1 MDDILAENVFSL
13 KNNEFYEFIQ
23 ALVGQQMVDILKF
36 QSITSTQSL
45 IRNPNIFEIFSMNC
59 SEPSFLMIRERSCFQ
74 LDNGAFIVK
83 IGLINNLNCLL
94 EFLKQQQQKQIKTSS
109 NGDPYSSL
117 SSDFINKYPLLK
129 KLIIWYQRVDN
140 ENEDDQ
146 NNNTFLKHF
155 IDTLTDNLTKSSNNF
170 RYSNSI
176 KNFALSL
183 YILGG
188 KLTYEFIRLNLPGS
202 LPHLSLLNSLISSS
216 DSRITEGEF
225 RFDQLQKHF
234 DSLNVHYAFGSEDCT
249 GIVKRIKYDS
259 TTNAF
264 TGFPSLL
271 DRGVP
276 IKSYYQTDS
285 FDTLKLWFNSID
297 NASLLNVH
305 MIQPVPSTDNS
316 SISSPYLLSAYGIDN
331 TATADDI
338 LQRWWNIFN
347 QSLQRNIR
355 IIGFSTGET
364 IFFQILSKNNRIF
377 FIDADP
383 KYLRAMRLM
392 SGFLGALPNFQ
403 VHQHPQAFHIKI
415 RSYWSWFYLREQ
427 QLLLFFQDPTHLV
440 TKWRNRLLSATAEL
454 CLGNQSISIN
464 HLHDIIEN
472 DTYSKLDHGLTKS
485 DINPKDRQNYSSCFK
500 LTQSRKKNKSR
511 YFITQAAYL
520 SVEINAHNLLYL
532 ILLVKQK
539 QLPPQALHIHIFNSQ
554 ACESIFRN
562 TRALSGI
569 YSTIVNFTVHDFLRR
584 AQRLSLLNEIK
595 CKQLQNGSVDNL
607 VFPIH
612 YKHRVERQSSFTHS
626 QREIDEI
633 DIEQVITDA
642 YHQAIDMLEGI
653 DILNLLEKNHVL
665 ELKPLSEYLFRQLNF
680 DSKKHNYSSQICNL
694 DEEVF
699 EIDDDNDEDEAT
711 NDLNMNEDNDDSS
724 VNNDSTDED
733 EQNNARDLI
742 NTTKKD
748 FSGVKVA
755 DKVQPHIEHTYFK
768 VKLNHDT
775 KFLHKQTA
783 CWLLTEDKSK
793 LSNDRLLRVQQ
804 VNK

>member
-1 MDDILAENVFSL
+1 
-13 KNNEFYEFIQ
+13 
-23 ALVGQQMVDILKF
+23 
-36 QSITSTQSL
+36 
-45 IRNPNIFEIFSMNC
+45 
-59 SEPSFLMIRERSCFQ
+59 MIRERSCFQ
-74 LDNGAFIVK
+74 LDNGTFVVK

-109 NGDPYSSL
+109 NADSNPSL
-117 SSDFINKYPLLK
+117 SFDFINKYPLLK
-129 KLIIWYQRVDN
+129 KLIIWYQRVSN
-140 ENEDDQ
+140 ENEADENKDK
-146 NNNTFLKHF
+146 FLNHF
-155 IDTLTDNLTKSSNNF
+155 IDTITDNLTKSKNNF

-188 KLTYEFIRLNLPGS
+188 KLTYEFLRLNLPGS

-216 DSRITEGEF
+216 DSRISEGEF

-234 DSLNVHYAFGSEDCT
+234 DSLNVQYAFGSEDCT

-259 TTNAF
+259 TTNTF

-285 FDTLKLWFNSID
+285 FDALKLWFNSID
-297 NASLLNVH
+297 KASLLNVH
-305 MIQPVPSTDNS
+305 MIQPLQSTDNS
-316 SISSPYLLSAYGIDN
+316 SIPSPYLLSAYGIDN
-331 TATADDI
+331 TATANDI
-338 LQRWWNIFN
+338 LQRWWYIFN

-355 IIGFSTGET
+355 IIGFST
-364 IFFQILSKNNRIF
+364 
-377 FIDADP
+377 DADP

-403 VHQHPQAFHIKI
+403 
-415 RSYWSWFYLREQ
+415 FYLREQ

-485 DINPKDRQNYSSCFK
+485 DINPKDRQNFSSCLK
-500 LTQSRKKNKSR
+500 LTSNDLFNILNATADTRGTLL
-511 YFITQAAYL
+511 YFQVLKMIIVAYIEKTTTIVETYL

-539 QLPPQALHIHIFNSQ
+539 QLPPQALNIPIFNSQ

-569 YSTIVNFTVHDFLRR
+569 YSTIVNFTVHDFPRR
-584 AQRLSLLNEIK
+584 AQRLSLLNDIK
-595 CKQLQNGSVDNL
+595 CKQLHSGSVDKL
-607 VFPIH
+607 VFPVH

-626 QREIDEI
+626 QLEIDEI
-633 DIEQVITDA
+633 DIERVITDA
-642 YHQAIDMLEGI
+642 YHHAVDMLEGL
-653 DILNLLEKNHVL
+653 DILNLLEKKHVL
-665 ELKPLSEYLFRQLNF
+665 GLKPLREYLFRQLN
-680 DSKKHNYSSQICNL
+680 SNSQKHNYSSQISNI
-694 DEEVF
+694 DDEVF
-699 EIDDDNDEDEAT
+699 ESDDDNDEDGDDTT
-711 NDLNMNEDNDDSS
+711 NDLSMNEDNDDSS
-724 VNNDSTDED
+724 INNDYTDED
-733 EQNNARDLI
+733 EQNNTQDLI

-755 DKVQPHIEHTYFK
+755 DKVEPHIEHTYFK

-783 CWLLTEDKSK
+783 CWLLTEEK
-793 LSNDRLLRVQQ
+793 
-804 VNK
+804 